1 VIRTIVTSWNVT
13 RSIQICTIKP
23 NTEWHG
29 TLPVYPIHYRF
40 TSVPLSGPL
49 HNDLYT
55 PHCIISINIP
65 PISCI
70 SSHIMVVLIR
80 IEDNSS
86 WWYLKWMP
94 DNSSWY
100 FITMAPWVSISYPW
114 YFNFEFFICVV
125 FSLSCS
131 LFQMTTCILM
141 QICEYPLSIS
151 NKRNIKKFQ
160 KI

>member
-23 NTEWHG
+23 HTEWHG
-29 TLPVYPIHYRF
+29 TLPVYPMADP
-40 TSVPLSGPL
+40 SVRLSGPL

-80 IEDNSS
+80 ISDNSS
-86 WWYLKWMP
+86 WWYFKWMP

-100 FITMAPWVSISYPW
+100 FITMAPWVWISYPW
-114 YFNFEFFICVV
+114 YFNFEFFILRSFFTILQLVSNDYMH
-125 FSLSCS
+125 FSANLW
-131 LFQMTTCILM
+131 
-141 QICEYPLSIS
+141 IS
-151 NKRNIKKFQ
+151 FTHFK
-160 KI
+160 